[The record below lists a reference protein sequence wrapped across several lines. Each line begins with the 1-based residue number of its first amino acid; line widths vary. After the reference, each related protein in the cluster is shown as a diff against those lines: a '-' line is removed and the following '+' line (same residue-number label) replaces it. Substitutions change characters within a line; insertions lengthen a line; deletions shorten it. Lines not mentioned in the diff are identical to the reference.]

1 MRFTGGIQEYCE
13 SLFVPRLGIELARN
27 LNECH
32 ENLLLYYSLAKSVN
46 DVSLLFIFWSRFIPI
61 IRPQNG
67 LFGDLSLSISV
78 GALLVSKVASDIFAH
93 KMGLRRHMLDLA
105 ENTYF

>member
-1 MRFTGGIQEYCE
+1 MRFTGGLQEYYE

-27 LNECH
+27 LNERH
-32 ENLLLYYSLAKSVN
+32 ENLLLYYSIAKSLN
-46 DVSLLFIFWSRFIPI
+46 DVSLLFIYWSRFIPM

-78 GALLVSKVASDIFAH
+78 GSLLVSKVASDILVY

-105 ENTYF
+105 TNTYF